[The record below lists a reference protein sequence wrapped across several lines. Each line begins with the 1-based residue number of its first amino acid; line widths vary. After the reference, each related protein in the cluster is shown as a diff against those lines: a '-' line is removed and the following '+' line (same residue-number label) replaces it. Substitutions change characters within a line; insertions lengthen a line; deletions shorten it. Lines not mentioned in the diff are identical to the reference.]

1 MWMVRTAGEQD
12 QRDASALATVLLAHH
27 RGHKG
32 HGMATSAD
40 DDSVPVSPAAGTPVH
55 AGTFTTKLGLLGL
68 DPWRMGELV
77 SGAGIVVTLVVYGVL
92 QERIMTRPFVG
103 PLDTEGAEPEFFVY
117 SVFLVLMN
125 RLVSVFFAL
134 VAIWV
139 TRGQIRPI
147 APLWA
152 YGAVSLSN
160 VVATTCQYEALKYIS
175 FPLQTLGKC
184 AKMIPVMAWGV
195 LIANKRY
202 RVRDYGLAALV
213 TVGCALFLA
222 TGDIGSSAQKA
233 AGTSVAGIGLM
244 IGYLGFDGFTST
256 FQGKLFDGYQM
267 QTFNQML
274 YISGASSLISLLT
287 LYSSGQLAPAMD
299 FIARHP
305 DVMPQVMVLS
315 LAATCGQLF
324 IFHTIKTSG
333 ALFFA
338 TVMTLRQ
345 FVSILL
351 SCIIFL
357 HPLSLGQWVG
367 TVSVFAALYLKSQGG
382 RGGSIANKPTNDAER
397 RAFLSP
403 TDEQGTAGDLAGRE
417 LGDLLERGSGPAEA
431 VSSSTKF

>member
-1 MWMVRTAGEQD
+1 MPRTVGDQD
-12 QRDASALATVLLAHH
+12 QRDASALASVLL
-27 RGHKG
+27 KG
-32 HGMATSAD
+32 GGTAGLSVGADSGM
-40 DDSVPVSPAAGTPVH
+40 SVPVSPAVGTPVA
-55 AGTFTTKLGLLGL
+55 AGTFKSKLGVFGI
-68 DPWRMGELV
+68 DRSQMGELI
-77 SGAGIVVTLVVYGVL
+77 SGAGIVGTLVVYGVL
-92 QERIMTRPFVG
+92 QERIMTRPFSG
-103 PLDTEGAEPEFFVY
+103 PADLPGAEPEFFVY

-125 RLVSVFFAL
+125 RLVSVTFAL
-134 VAIWV
+134 AAIAM
-139 TRGQIRPI
+139 TRGQVRPI

-195 LIANKRY
+195 FIANKRY
-202 RVRDYGLAALV
+202 KVRDYGLAALV

-222 TGDIGSSAQKA
+222 TGDIGSSAAKRMG
-233 AGTSVAGIGLM
+233 GTSLAGIGLM
-244 IGYLGFDGFTST
+244 VGYLGFDGFTST

-274 YISGASSLISLLT
+274 YISGCSSLISLVT
-287 LYSSGQLAPAMD
+287 LYTSGQLFPAVD

-305 DVMPQVMVLS
+305 DVMPQVLVLS

-345 FVSILL
+345 FLSILI
-351 SCIIFL
+351 SCVIFL
-357 HPLSLGQWVG
+357 HPLALGQCIG
-367 TVSVFAALYLKSQGG
+367 TVMVFAALYAKSRSGH
-382 RGGSIANKPTNDAER
+382 GSASQKLSRDEER

-403 TDEQGTAGDLAGRE
+403 SSRQTDEKGDDDLASQE
-417 LGDLLERGSGPAEA
+417 LVDLTKSRGPEGSAAPLPR
-431 VSSSTKF
+431 V